1 MSISG
6 AGFGKGIPNFDES
19 EEAKSDG
26 PLKNKKT
33 HIKFLNYNYKRLPLH
48 YETNQISNLDVKLTF
63 DVIQNPFL
71 HTSQLLVQVL

>member
-6 AGFGKGIPNFDES
+6 AGFGNGIPNFDES

-33 HIKFLNYNYKRLPLH
+33 HIKLLNYNYKN

>member
-26 PLKNKKT
+26 PLKIKKRYFQ
-33 HIKFLNYNYKRLPLH
+33 HEYYSGKFK
-48 YETNQISNLDVKLTF
+48 VKLGNGGF
-63 DVIQNPFL
+63 IFQNQKRPFK
-71 HTSQLLVQVL
+71 